1 MEKKKYISP
10 EITIVRCETEGI
22 MEFSNTETE
31 DNTNGNANITNG
43 GSSDNPDELN
53 SKENSGALWNY
64 EY

>member
-1 MEKKKYISP
+1 
-10 EITIVRCETEGI
+10 
-22 MEFSNTETE
+22 MEFSKTETE

-43 GSSDNPDELN
+43 GRSDNPDELN